1 MIPRARILA
10 PTIAAAACAL
20 AIVTVNCQSNPEP
33 TPTEAPEPIPTQTQ
47 SITQNEGQP
56 TLTATLTPTPS
67 PPTNTPTPDEVESP
81 RDPTPT
87 QEPAPPTNTPTPA
100 EVKSP
105 RDPTPTPTVGSTQTP
120 TPTVTKVATTIVIT
134 STPTP
139 NPTRIPDPTATP
151 EPDPPPELILRTRY
165 GSRWWGEVL
174 QESGHIAAS
183 KMYSVE
189 LRVIGD
195 TIFLPPSELPIT
207 VQITCKATNEPA
219 RKCADDWN
227 INRNDY
233 HLVEKSFNL
242 EIPSGWSEVTF
253 QHEGTPILRAYIGIP
268 SGYPG
273 NFQPVRALM
282 RDYGEIVDA
291 YAEYISKPEQSNG
304 LVPRVTGYWSDGSA
318 DVEMFAGI
326 GTVRPTDTVICR
338 RADEPETPCDAQ
350 LSLVPNGK
358 HIRILTRLPFGTT
371 YVSVYRNGQ
380 SVLEARVNVSERIVG
395 IDPDVLDCLT
405 DTSLQD
411 TGFSGTGC
419 SSLVDP
425 VVRGWDLDR
434 PLQVKLIGPAPW
446 TSFFVDTL
454 TALEPLFNINF
465 EWVYDDRE
473 AHIKAIIG
481 ITREDALE
489 QELACSIEPIT
500 AGCAT
505 LGPPRAP
512 DDSHQIVIYN
522 IHTDT
527 EDLPTSETQLK
538 SLRSTIVHE
547 AVHAFAGMGHRIEPG
562 SIMHTDYSEFYTRRQ
577 TLSPMDTALVR
588 LMSHP
593 IFKEGWTFSDNE
605 QEGLTFHDVELIVV
619 PHDEL
624 LDAHTEPIEP
634 NPGFFAWKA
643 VNAAFHKIRESATA
657 TYNINSSMPGCQQQ
671 VSGAT
676 YQVAKLKPG
685 YRKFQWSKLASE
697 ALNTLQI
704 VGPNS
709 DSENWELTDS
719 TWQTVD
725 HSHETVGWIPELSD
739 PYNLLVDILLRADWN
754 HITLTK
760 TDGKSVISGSE
771 DTFPTGSD
779 RGSFQLT
786 IDNDT
791 STITDY
797 QLNWNRSYDGC
808 EGYLVTATNG
818 TYSNR
823 FSFPPTIRTE
833 SEILSRCET
842 TSLPTNPRARRVSE
856 QWYQECPSQMAA
868 GEYARAYQFDTDT
881 WSLLRIDFQA
891 PDDAVVSFV
900 DLSTGQSQTV
910 SPSQGRLVP
919 DGLEGYGHHIE
930 DIDPIQFGL
939 PPRGSYICHHQWL
952 PPGEYEI
959 QAATHER
966 AFPGRF
972 TLIVDAQ
979 PIPGPPES
987 LRFKAVAT
995 SNDRTCAL
1003 LTDGNPL
1010 CWGRPYD
1017 TRPQPTIPEGPFESI
1032 YGGFHFCATTADGPA
1047 QCWDYAEAGNHVCT
1061 HVGLDSVARYC
1072 YGANQPESSGNEGL
1086 IDKSSIYVPGWYY
1099 VQTPPDEEVFIHLAP
1114 GRDHT
1119 CGIRG
1124 DNTHMCWGFDLPGQ
1138 NTPPN
1143 GTKFVDI
1150 VSGYDFSCGISIDD
1164 QTPCWG
1170 DEWPL
1175 DTNSLPVNDGFVR
1188 IGTTTTS
1195 DYDRTCGI
1203 NTAGQ
1208 VTCVGVPVY
1217 CIPNA
1222 LFIIPCWDIRFDEYP
1237 EYWYDDEQP
1246 TPYNPAPGHTFA
1258 SLSTEAPE
1266 CGIKAD
1272 GTALCW
1278 HPWGSVGSP
1287 PATETF
1293 SQISAGTR
1301 HVCGLRTDGTI
1312 ACWGDNFY
1320 GQATP
1325 PNGDLIQTERN
1336 IRLTLSDL
1344 TGG

>member
-1 MIPRARILA
+1 MISRARILA
-10 PTIAAAACAL
+10 PTIAAVAGVLAL
-20 AIVTVNCQSNPEP
+20 AAVNCQNNPAP
-33 TPTEAPEPIPTQTQ
+33 TPTEALTATATQTQ
-47 SITQNEGQP
+47 SITQGDTQP
-56 TLTATLTPTPS
+56 TLTATMTPT
-67 PPTNTPTPDEVESP
+67 
-81 RDPTPT
+81 
-87 QEPAPPTNTPTPA
+87 PAPPTNTPTPA

-105 RDPTPTPTVGSTQTP
+105 RDPTSTQKPAPPTNTPTPAEAKSPRDPTPTPTVRSTQTP
-120 TPTVTKVATTIVIT
+120 TPTP
-134 STPTP
+134 SPTQ
-139 NPTRIPDPTATP
+139 IPDTTATP
-151 EPDPPPELILRTRY
+151 EPPPELILRTRY
-165 GSRWWGEVL
+165 GSGWRGEVL

-195 TIFLPPSELPIT
+195 TIFLPQSELPIT

-227 INRNDY
+227 INRNGY
-233 HLVEKSFNL
+233 HIVEKSFNL
-242 EIPSGWSEVTF
+242 EIPSDWSEVTF
-253 QHEGTPILRAYIGIP
+253 QREGTPILRAYIGIP
-268 SGYPG
+268 SGYPR
-273 NFQPVRALM
+273 NFQPARVLTRE
-282 RDYGEIVDA
+282 YGEIVDA
-291 YAEYISKPEQSNG
+291 YVEYISKPEQSNG

-326 GTVRPTDTVICR
+326 RTVRPTDTVMCR
-338 RADEPETPCDAQ
+338 RGDEPETPCDAQ

-358 HIRILTRLPFGTT
+358 YTRILSRLPFGAT
-371 YVSVYRNGQ
+371 YVNVYRNGQ

-405 DTSLQD
+405 DTSLKD
-411 TGFSGTGC
+411 AGFSGTGC
-419 SSLVDP
+419 SGWGDP

-473 AHIKAIIG
+473 AHVKATIG

-489 QELACSIEPIT
+489 QELACSVEPIT

-505 LGPPRAP
+505 LGPPRSP
-512 DDSHQIVIYN
+512 DDSHDIVIYN

-527 EDLPTSETQLK
+527 EDLPTSESQLK
-538 SLRSTIVHE
+538 SLRHTIVHE
-547 AVHAFAGMGHRIEPG
+547 AVHAFTGMGHRIEPG

-588 LMSHP
+588 LVSHP
-593 IFKEGWTFSDNE
+593 IFKEGLTSHDAE
-605 QEGLTFHDVELIVV
+605 QEGLTFSDVEQIVV
-619 PHDEL
+619 THDEL
-624 LDAHTEPIEP
+624 LDAHTEPVEP

-657 TYNINSSMPGCQQQ
+657 TYNINTSMPGCQQQ
-671 VSGAT
+671 ISGAT
-676 YQVAKLKPG
+676 YRVAKLKPG
-685 YRKFQWSKLASE
+685 YRNFQWSHLTSQ
-697 ALNTLQI
+697 ALNTLKI
-704 VGPNS
+704 AGPNS
-709 DSENWELTDS
+709 DTEIWELTDS

-725 HSHETVGWIPELSD
+725 HSHETIGWIPELSD
-739 PYNLLVDILLRADWN
+739 PYHLLVDILLLADWN
-754 HITLTK
+754 HITLTR

-771 DTFPTGSD
+771 DTFPTGSE

-786 IDNDT
+786 IDDDT
-791 STITDY
+791 DTITDY
-797 QLNWNRSYDGC
+797 QLDWNRNHNGC
-808 EGYLVTATNG
+808 DGYLVTATNG
-818 TYSNR
+818 TYSDR
-823 FSFPPTIRTE
+823 FTFPPTIRTE
-833 SEILSRCET
+833 SKILSGCET

-868 GEYARAYQFDTDT
+868 GEYARAYQLDTDA

-891 PDDAVVSFV
+891 PDDAVISIV
-900 DLSTGQSQTV
+900 DLTTGQSQTL
-910 SPSQGRLVP
+910 SPSRGRLFP
-919 DGLEGYGHHIE
+919 DGLEGYGHPIE
-930 DIDPIQFGL
+930 DIDPNQFGL
-939 PPRGSYICHHQWL
+939 PPHGSYIWHHQWL
-952 PPGEYEI
+952 PPGQYEI
-959 QAATHER
+959 QAATRER

-1003 LTDGNPL
+1003 LTDGTPL

-1017 TRPQPTIPEGPFESI
+1017 TRTQPTIPEGPFENI
-1032 YGGFHFCATTADGPA
+1032 YGGFHFCATTADEPA
-1047 QCWDYAEAGNHVCT
+1047 QCWDYAEAGDHVCT
-1061 HVGLDSVARYC
+1061 HAGLDSVARYC
-1072 YGANQPESSGNEGL
+1072 YGANQPETSQEGL
-1086 IDKSSIYVPGWYY
+1086 IDKSIIYVPGWYY
-1099 VQTPPDEEVFIHLAP
+1099 DQTPPEGEVFINLAP

-1119 CGIRG
+1119 CGIRQDQTTICWG
-1124 DNTHMCWGFDLPGQ
+1124 DNRSGQ
-1138 NTPPN
+1138 SSAPV
-1143 GTKFVDI
+1143 GTKFIDI
-1150 VSGYDFSCGISIDD
+1150 ISDSDFSCGISTDR
-1164 QTPCWG
+1164 QTLCWG

-1175 DTNSLPVNDGFVR
+1175 DTNSLPVSDGFAR
-1188 IGTTTTS
+1188 IGTTATS

-1203 NTAGQ
+1203 DTAGQ

-1217 CIPNA
+1217 CVPNA
-1222 LFIIPCWDIRFDEYP
+1222 LLIIPCWRVRFDEHP
-1237 EYWYDDEQP
+1237 GYWYDDEQP
-1246 TPYNPAPGHTFA
+1246 TPYNPAPVHTFV

-1293 SQISAGTR
+1293 TQISAGTR
-1301 HVCGLRTDGTI
+1301 HVCGLRTNGTI

-1325 PNGDLIQTERN
+1325 PNGDHIQSERN

-1344 TGG
+1344 TGGQ